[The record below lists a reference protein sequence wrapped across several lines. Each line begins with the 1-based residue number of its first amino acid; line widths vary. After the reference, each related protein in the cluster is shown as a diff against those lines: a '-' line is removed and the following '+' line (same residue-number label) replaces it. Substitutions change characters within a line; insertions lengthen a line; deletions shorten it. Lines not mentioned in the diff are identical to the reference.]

1 MRNNNY
7 TAQSECNMDNHEIIE
22 GAVSRPPRRKIRVS
36 HPVPAPSLHE
46 PSDDELLRFLDG
58 AMEPS
63 ERIAF
68 EERLERSPYAAARLE
83 LLSAALEENGWP
95 VRDDG
100 SDHESS

>member
-1 MRNNNY
+1 MENN
-7 TAQSECNMDNHEIIE
+7 EIIE

-58 AMEPS
+58 AMEPD
-63 ERIAF
+63 ERLAF

-83 LLSAALEENGWP
+83 LLASALEENGWP
-95 VRDDG
+95 VPDDESGRD
-100 SDHESS
+100 SS